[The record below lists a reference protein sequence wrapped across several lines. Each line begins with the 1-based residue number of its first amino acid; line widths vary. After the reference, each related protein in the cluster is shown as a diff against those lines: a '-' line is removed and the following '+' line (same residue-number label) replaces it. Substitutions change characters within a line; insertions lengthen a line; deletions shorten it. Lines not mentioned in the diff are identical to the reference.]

1 MVKSHTLAR
10 VKGAHTAGAYPGF
23 CSMKQLRVLL
33 LPARWDASPS
43 QGYPQQIKLSRL
55 STTGARKPGLILL
68 VLSDLICLMLQV
80 SVHKRDPSDEISDA
94 IVDLAMLT
102 MSEHFIGNCVS
113 SFTSFVTR
121 YRSVDDKPT
130 SFWAFDE
137 EK

>member
-1 MVKSHTLAR
+1 
-10 VKGAHTAGAYPGF
+10 
-23 CSMKQLRVLL
+23 
-33 LPARWDASPS
+33 
-43 QGYPQQIKLSRL
+43 
-55 STTGARKPGLILL
+55 
-68 VLSDLICLMLQV
+68 MLQV
-80 SVHKRDPSDEISDA
+80 SVHKRDPSDEISDPT
-94 IVDLAMLT
+94 VDLAILT